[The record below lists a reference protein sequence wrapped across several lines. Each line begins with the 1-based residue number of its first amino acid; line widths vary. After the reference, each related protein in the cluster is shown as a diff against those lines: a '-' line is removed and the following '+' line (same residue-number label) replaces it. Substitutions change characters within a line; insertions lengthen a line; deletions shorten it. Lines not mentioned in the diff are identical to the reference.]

1 MVNFLLYSFKF
12 IEGLFLFCLGIML
25 YSSLG
30 IRIEGACCLIDI
42 TEEIVVVDLLS
53 KCSSI

>member
-1 MVNFLLYSFKF
+1 MVNFLLYSLKF

-42 TEEIVVVDLLS
+42 TEEIVVVGLLS
-53 KCSSI
+53 K